1 MRRTHMALAL
11 VAGAALLAS
20 ACGGAGNQQSTGT
33 SQDVQVTLTTEPSP
47 PKTGDNTFSVMVMS
61 GGQPVTD
68 ADVSV
73 ELFMAAMPA
82 MKMPEMRNTV
92 PLKHEGGGRYSGSG
106 NVMMAGSWDA
116 TVTVKRGEQVLA
128 AQKVP
133 VVAQ

>member
-1 MRRTHMALAL
+1 MRRTSAALAL
-11 VAGAALLAS
+11 IAAATLLAS
-20 ACGGAGNQQSTGT
+20 ACGGGGNQESTGT
-33 SQDVQVTLTTEPSP
+33 SQGVEVTLTTEPSP

-68 ADVSV
+68 VDVSV

-92 PLKHEGGGRYSGSG
+92 PLKHEGGGRYSGPG
-106 NVMMAGSWDA
+106 NVMMAGRWDA
-116 TVTVKRGEQVLA
+116 TVTVKRGDQVLA

-133 VVAQ
+133 VTAQ